1 MSPRSQGSSP
11 RSPREKSEKDLEAEE
26 RRRKRQE
33 QKAAAR
39 AKAAAEARAK
49 EEAEAARLEA
59 LRIEKQRRKEQA
71 EAQMARDLKGFQFKV
86 AEAKRMMAEAKN
98 VEDFSMVLSLY
109 QKAEIEGRDGATRA
123 WVTGEKMAEEHL
135 RRLFDQF
142 DEVSLRA
149 RRTALST
156 DLCSSD
162 PRSRV
167 RAG

>member
-1 MSPRSQGSSP
+1 
-11 RSPREKSEKDLEAEE
+11 
-26 RRRKRQE
+26 
-33 QKAAAR
+33 
-39 AKAAAEARAK
+39 
-49 EEAEAARLEA
+49 
-59 LRIEKQRRKEQA
+59 
-71 EAQMARDLKGFQFKV
+71 MARDLKGFQFKV
-86 AEAKRMMAEAKN
+86 AEAKRMMADAKN

>member
-1 MSPRSQGSSP
+1 
-11 RSPREKSEKDLEAEE
+11 
-26 RRRKRQE
+26 
-33 QKAAAR
+33 
-39 AKAAAEARAK
+39 
-49 EEAEAARLEA
+49 
-59 LRIEKQRRKEQA
+59 
-71 EAQMARDLKGFQFKV
+71 
-86 AEAKRMMAEAKN
+86 MMAEAKN

-156 DLCSSD
+156 DLRSSD
-162 PRSRV
+162 SRSRV

>member
-1 MSPRSQGSSP
+1 
-11 RSPREKSEKDLEAEE
+11 
-26 RRRKRQE
+26 
-33 QKAAAR
+33 
-39 AKAAAEARAK
+39 
-49 EEAEAARLEA
+49 
-59 LRIEKQRRKEQA
+59 
-71 EAQMARDLKGFQFKV
+71 
-86 AEAKRMMAEAKN
+86 MMADAKS

-142 DEVSLRA
+142 DEVSLDQ
-149 RRTALST
+149 RTAFST